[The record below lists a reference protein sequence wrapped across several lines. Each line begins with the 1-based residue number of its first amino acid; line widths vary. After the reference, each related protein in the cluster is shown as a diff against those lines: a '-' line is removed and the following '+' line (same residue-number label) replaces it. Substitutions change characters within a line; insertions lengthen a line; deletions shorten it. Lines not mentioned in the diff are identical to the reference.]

1 MGSNQKTPQKSI
13 AKLRYFSWGT
23 SVLSLFQLTIEEAI
37 EKELK
42 SRLPKNSPKLSKTN
56 LIREAERLK
65 TQKVSHFQDY
75 KEGLMTRETYM
86 EKRQNLDNSIMEIEE
101 QLKVVGRENI
111 AFDKKMTREVVD
123 THIERIV
130 VNGQGSFTVVYR

>member
-1 MGSNQKTPQKSI
+1 MMKDNQ
-13 AKLRYFSWGT
+13 W
-23 SVLSLFQLTIEEAI
+23 
-37 EKELK
+37 
-42 SRLPKNSPKLSKTN
+42 
-56 LIREAERLK
+56 LK

-111 AFDKKMTREVVD
+111 AFDKKITREVID

>member
-1 MGSNQKTPQKSI
+1 MARTKN
-13 AKLRYFSWGT
+13 RYRKE
-23 SVLSLFQLTIEEAI
+23 TIEEAI

-42 SRLPKNSPKLSKTN
+42 SQLPKNSPKLSKTN